1 MAQKSKVALAL
12 LSLLA
17 SGAVFAQ
24 AKAPEPDYTLSFN
37 IGAITEYRYRGIA
50 QTQFDA
56 TLQGGVDFV
65 HKNGFYLGTWA
76 SGIKWIEDAGK
87 MATPPKSIDGSLEWD
102 IYGGYKFEIAKDTTL
117 DLGYLRYQYVS
128 NGLDKVPGF
137 VNANTDELYAAITV
151 GVFTAK
157 YSYSVSDLFGTP
169 NSKGSGYLD
178 LSAAFDLGSG
188 WSLTPHIGHQSFA
201 NNGVLDYTDYSLTLA
216 KDFGNGFSV
225 SAAAIGTD
233 ANKSLYVTPK
243 GEFTGKSAL
252 VVGVKY
258 SF

>member
-50 QTQFDA
+50 QTHFDA
-56 TLQGGVDFV
+56 TLQGGIDYV
-65 HKNGFYLGTWA
+65 HKSGFYIGTWG
-76 SGIKWIEDAGK
+76 SGIKWIEDAGAK
-87 MATPPKSIDGSLEWD
+87 DGNLEWD
-102 IYGGYKFEIAKDTTL
+102 IYAGYKFEVAKDVTL
-117 DLGYLRYQYVS
+117 DLGYLRYQYVNNS
-128 NGLDKVPGF
+128 LDKVAGWT
-137 VNANTDELYAAITV
+137 NANTDELYAAVTV

-157 YSYSVSDLFGTP
+157 YSYSVSDLFGTV

-178 LSAAFDLGSG
+178 LSATFDLGNG
-188 WSLTPHIGHQSFA
+188 FSLTPHIGHQSFA
-201 NNGVLDYTDYSLTLA
+201 NNGPFDYTDYSLTLT

-233 ANKSLYVTPK
+233 ANKTLYVTPK